1 MAGEF
6 KQQCPS
12 CEAMVSIKDESLIGK
27 KTECTKCKFRFLVEA
42 PSKGK
47 PADDKKAPPVK
58 SKASGKEAAAKA
70 KQEINRVSVFLFTE
84 RMTLVLFLLP
94 LLLLSRMGLNISR
107 WR

>member
-12 CEAMVSIKDESLIGK
+12 CEAMVSIKDETLVGK

-47 PADDKKAPPVK
+47 PADDKKAP
-58 SKASGKEAAAKA
+58 
-70 KQEINRVSVFLFTE
+70 R
-84 RMTLVLFLLP
+84 
-94 LLLLSRMGLNISR
+94 
-107 WR
+107 